1 VSFSLKE
8 ETNMSTLSELRK
20 TPHWSFSSINGLI
33 NICSL
38 QWFFRYIEK
47 RESES
52 TPVQLLFGSAFH
64 KAAEWIARWR
74 MDNEYTGSDEAMD
87 VFSEAWL
94 WECKAAEKLSMS
106 KEEFET
112 LNTTGRKMI
121 ECFNREWTEANV
133 ISVSKAF
140 SVDLP
145 GVSKRLIGEIDL
157 IVREEDGKHT
167 LIDWKTAAR
176 KWPVTKADKDL
187 QATCFMYAYEQI
199 TPGYKAED
207 NQFRYDVVTKN
218 KTQSYT
224 QNCTTRC
231 KNDFLRLSQLVRTAE
246 KLIKADAFLPN
257 EQSFYC
263 GGCQYASA
271 CKEWHREQARTISLP
286 VAA

>member
-1 VSFSLKE
+1 
-8 ETNMSTLSELRK
+8 MSVKLSELRK
-20 TPHWSFSSINGLI
+20 KPHWSFSSLNGLI

-94 WECKAAEKLSMS
+94 WECRAAEKLSMT
-106 KEEFET
+106 KEEFEA

-133 ISVSKAF
+133 VAVSKAF
-140 SVDLP
+140 SVELP
-145 GVSKRLIGEIDL
+145 GASKPLIGEIDL
-157 IVREEDGKHT
+157 IIRETNGRHT

-176 KWPVTKADKDL
+176 KWPVSKADKDL
-187 QATCFMYAYEQI
+187 QATCFMFAYEQSVI
-199 TPGYKAED
+199 GYNAEQH
-207 NQFRYDVVTKN
+207 QFRYDVMTKT
-218 KTQSYT
+218 KEPSYT
-224 QNCTTRC
+224 QNITTRC
-231 KNDFLRLSQLVRTAE
+231 KDDFLRLSQLVSTVE
-246 KLIKADAFLPN
+246 KLIKADAFLPS
-257 EQSFYC
+257 EQGFFC

-271 CKEWHREQARTISLP
+271 CKAWHKKQARCIS
-286 VAA
+286 VSEKIAA